1 MHDSERLLIERECQ
15 RLVTR
20 YCHYVDHGDAAKI
33 AELFSEDG
41 VWTGPGVRM
50 QGREQLAQGFGLR
63 EGQYEADVLPRVQQ
77 PARRC
82 RRRTPRRRDGLPE
95 GWRFEDRQIVVSF
108 IREGTTP

>member
-50 QGREQLAQGFGLR
+50 QGRGQLAQGFGLR
-63 EGQYEADVLPRVQQ
+63 QANTKRMSCHVCNNLLVD
-77 PARRC
+77 
-82 RRRTPRRRDGLPE
+82 
-95 GWRFEDRQIVVSF
+95 IVDEHHA
-108 IREGTTP
+108 EGTVYLRAGASKIARSW